1 MGPASRWLFHAVV
14 QFVAQAA
21 MHAQASRAI
30 RLAGT
35 VAALLLAANASGEE
49 PYAEAPPERVQ
60 DTPME
65 TMIREIQDDAER
77 TSSYTGI
84 ERIGDAVLEALRDTP
99 RERFVLPRS
108 RSLAYANH
116 PLPIGYGQTISQP
129 FIVAVMTEFLAV
141 AEQHR
146 VLEIGTG
153 SGYQAAVLAH
163 LAAEVYT
170 VEIVPELAETA
181 SERLKT
187 MGYDN
192 VQVRAGDGW
201 QGWPEHAPFDGII
214 VTAVGEVIPP
224 ALIEQLAPD
233 GRLVMPVGRSDG
245 FQELV
250 VYSKRS
256 GSTQTLFPVR
266 FVPLTGGP

>member
-1 MGPASRWLFHAVV
+1 ML
-14 QFVAQAA
+14 
-21 MHAQASRAI
+21 
-30 RLAGT
+30 
-35 VAALLLAANASGEE
+35 ALLPAANATGEA

-77 TSSYTGI
+77 TSLYTGI
-84 ERIGDAVLEALRDTP
+84 ERIGDAVVAALRQTP

-129 FIVAVMTEFLAV
+129 FIVAVMTEFLGV
-141 AEQHR
+141 ASEHR

-163 LAAEVYT
+163 LAAEVYS
-170 VEIVPELAETA
+170 VEIVPELAA
-181 SERLKT
+181 SARERLEG

-201 QGWPEHAPFDGII
+201 KGWPEHAPFDGIV
-214 VTAVGEVIPP
+214 VTAVAEEIPP
-224 ALIEQLAPD
+224 ALLEQLADD
-233 GRLVMPVGRSDG
+233 GRLVMPLGPEDG
-245 FQELV
+245 FQELAI
-250 VYSKRS
+250 YHKRE
-256 GSTQTLFPVR
+256 QRLRRLFPVR